1 MGGLSV
7 ASGWYTQFF
16 VVVVVVVVVLIFP
29 VLDRSLG
36 SAWLEASRTLGLCV
50 FLLGQTEI

>member
-1 MGGLSV
+1 MV
-7 ASGWYTQFF
+7 YAVFF
-16 VVVVVVVVVLIFP
+16 VVVVVVVVVVLIFP

>member
-16 VVVVVVVVVLIFP
+16 VVVVVVLIFP

>member
-16 VVVVVVVVVLIFP
+16 VVVVVLIFP
-29 VLDRSLG
+29 VLDGSLG